1 MISIPFWPYFGQRAA
16 DVVLAGAVMTSMIAA
31 LTVGGKAI
39 GKKIAVRNADSIIF
53 KAAKIVAWGE
63 ELSGLELFKS
73 RK

>member
-1 MISIPFWPYFGQRAA
+1 
-16 DVVLAGAVMTSMIAA
+16 VMTSMIAA